1 MKIKEVIDMRKAVE
15 RIIFD
20 NTNESD
26 MFDETK
32 QFLIDEG
39 NEDPSDNQVWD
50 EVNFTLE
57 TYWDDEKR
65 ELEKVFDGKRNFL
78 AVGTC
83 GLWNGTFAGGFAFS
97 SLDELMSKALKDCGY
112 FKFWDENGHLFLQ
125 GWHHDGTNVVEIK
138 ELTDRGYNKLY
149 KWEYDFSDHTSEKEI
164 HRKLF
169 TDSHY
174 SKLIHYSHKVYGC
187 PKVEYEKKVG

>member
-1 MKIKEVIDMRKAVE
+1 MKIKEAMDMRKAVE

-20 NTNESD
+20 NSNVSD

-32 QFLIDEG
+32 QYLIDEG
-39 NEDPSDNQVWD
+39 DEYPSDDQVWD
-50 EVNFTLE
+50 EINFTVE
-57 TYWDDEKR
+57 TCWDDVKR

-83 GLWNGTFAGGFAFS
+83 GLWNGTFAGGFTFDN
-97 SLDELMSKALKDCGY
+97 LNRLMNIALKDCDY

-125 GWHHDGTNVVEIK
+125 GWHHDGTNIVEIR
-138 ELTDRGYNKLY
+138 ELTDRGYNKLC
-149 KWEYDFSDHTSEKEI
+149 KWEYDYSNHTSEKEI